1 MSGLWKNDVPMAPAT
16 SGLRGDGRWKFD
28 GAGSNSKRP
37 SGGYL
42 LAVTIG
48 LAVGLSCAWT
58 MWTVGNVIGNR
69 IRALPDAV
77 HEKYFRLLYLGA
89 TFWILLTGVFGNV
102 ASFLILRLA

>member
-1 MSGLWKNDVPMAPAT
+1 MSLWHLLHAVCVAIAVGSSMVPARIAN
-16 SGLRGDGRWKFD
+16 
-28 GAGSNSKRP
+28 AGVA
-37 SGGYL
+37 GYL

-48 LAVGLSCAWT
+48 LAVGVSCAWT

-89 TFWILLTGVFGNV
+89 MFWILLTGLFGHV
-102 ASFLILRLA
+102 AAFLILRLAL